1 MFWKESLAT
10 GVEGIDS
17 QHKDIIGK
25 MNAIFEAGKRGKA
38 AEELLPTLKYLENY
52 VKDHFDNEE
61 ELQVKSGYPKYQQ
74 HKVAHEEFIKKV
86 DKLFEKFK
94 TDGASLSV
102 IIDVN
107 KTILDLFVQHI
118 TIVDKEF
125 AKYYREYSK

>member
-1 MFWKESLAT
+1 MR
-10 GVEGIDS
+10 IDRWS
-17 QHKDIIGK
+17 
-25 MNAIFEAGKRGKA
+25 AGTDDERL
-38 AEELLPTLKYLENY
+38 EELADELGCLGLY
-52 VKDHFDNEE
+52 FDNEE
-61 ELQVKSGYPKYQQ
+61 ELQVKSWYPKYQQ